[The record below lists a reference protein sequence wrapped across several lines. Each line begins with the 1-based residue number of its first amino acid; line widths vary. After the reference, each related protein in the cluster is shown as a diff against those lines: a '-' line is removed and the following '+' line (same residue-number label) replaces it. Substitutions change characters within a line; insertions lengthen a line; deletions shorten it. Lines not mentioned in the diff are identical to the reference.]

1 MKTLLIVESPA
12 KAKTIEKL
20 LGPNYIVKSSF
31 GHIRDLVKDK
41 NDFGIDI
48 ENNFK
53 PKYKIMA
60 TRTKQ
65 IKDIQDVMK
74 TIDRVFLAADED
86 REGEAIAW
94 HCAIVF
100 KIPLDELNRITFNEI
115 TKNALEKAVSNP
127 RKIDLSMVNSQQARR
142 ILDRLVGFELSPILW
157 KHVKP
162 ELSAGRVQSVCL
174 KIITD
179 KENDINNFLDNKFYK
194 SIGIFNTNIIGT
206 LNKLFEKEHEALD
219 FLELS
224 KSSIYSIENI
234 ETKRNEKRPS
244 PPYITSSIQQDVGN
258 RYGLPA
264 KKIMSIL
271 QTLYEGGLI
280 TYHRTDSTNLSSF
293 AMDEIKKY
301 ISTHIGANYLHPRI
315 YKTKSKCAQEAHEAI
330 RPTYFN
336 KLDLD
341 DNFTDLDKKV
351 YSLIWKRTVAS
362 QMSAYIY
369 DTITVTINISNNNEL
384 KFISRS
390 EKSIF
395 DGYKKI
401 YQEVVDKNDDEDILC
416 ENDIFTNLQIES
428 VINLNKI
435 TITEKYKNP
444 PARYTESSL
453 IKKMELL
460 GIGRPST
467 YANIIDT
474 ILDRNYVEK
483 KDIDGK
489 KVDTCE
495 FTYVNNKDSDKN
507 KKEITKKV
515 IKTSIGAEKKKM
527 IPTEIGK
534 ITLDFLEKN
543 FQDIVNYGFTNQM
556 ENKLDI
562 IASGTLEWTQAV
574 SEFYSMFHP
583 KVELLNSTPSQKSEH
598 NKKRIVGTSD
608 NGKNIYAY
616 IAKYGPVLQIG
627 EDKDKEK
634 KYIKLDSKFNV
645 ETVSMDDI
653 QSMIKFPKNLGK
665 HKDYDIV
672 VKNGPYGFYLVYNKK
687 NHKIPPEFNELLTLE
702 EAIQCIE
709 NTYIKQSVESNN
721 NDDTEEAIP
730 SNKNIKNIGDY
741 QIKVGKYGPYILYNS
756 KFYKI
761 KNEYVP
767 ENLTEEDCIKIIGV
781 NNIKNDNNNDKSKP
795 IKKIIGKKTTKK

>member
-48 ENNFK
+48 EKNFK

-179 KENDINNFLDNKFYK
+179 KENDINIFLDNKFYK
-194 SIGIFNTNIIGT
+194 TIGIFNNNIT
-206 LNKLFEKEHEALD
+206 SNLNKLFEKEQEALD
-219 FLELS
+219 FLESS
-224 KSSIYSIENI
+224 KVSIYSVENI
-234 ETKRNEKRPS
+234 ETKRNEKRPP
-244 PPYITSSIQQDVGN
+244 PPYITSSIQQDIGN

-330 RPTYFN
+330 RPTYFD
-336 KLDLD
+336 KTELGDT
-341 DNFTDLDKKV
+341 FTDLDKKV
-351 YSLIWKRTVAS
+351 YALIWKRTIAS

-369 DTITVTINISNNNEL
+369 DAITITINISNNNEL
-384 KFISRS
+384 KFITKS

-401 YQEVVDKNDDEDILC
+401 YEEIQEKKDDNEDDILIS
-416 ENDIFTNLQIES
+416 NDILNNIE
-428 VINLNKI
+428 IGKTLDLNKI
-435 TITEKYKNP
+435 TSTEKYKNP
-444 PARYTESSL
+444 PSRYTEASL

-467 YANIIDT
+467 YTNIIET

-483 KDIDGK
+483 KDIEGK
-489 KVDTCE
+489 KVDSSE
-495 FTYVNNKDSDKN
+495 FTYVNNN
-507 KKEITKKV
+507 KKEITKKN
-515 IKTSIGAEKKKM
+515 IKISIGAEKKKM

-534 ITLDFLEKN
+534 ITLEFLEKN
-543 FQDIVNYGFTNQM
+543 FQDIVNYGFTNSM

-562 IASGTLEWTQAV
+562 IASGSLEWTQAV
-574 SEFYSMFHP
+574 SEFYSLFHP
-583 KVELLNSTPSQKSEH
+583 KVELLNSTPSQKSIH
-598 NKKRIVGTSD
+598 NKKRVVGTNED
-608 NGKNIYAY
+608 GKNIYTY

-627 EDKDKEK
+627 EDNDKNK
-634 KYIKLDSKFNV
+634 KYIKLDEKFNV

-653 QSMIKFPKNLGK
+653 KSMIKFPKSLGF
-665 HKDYDIV
+665 HKNFEIV
-672 VKNGPYGFYLVYNKK
+672 VKNGPYGFYLVYNGK

-702 EAIQCIE
+702 EAIQCVE
-709 NTYIKQSVESNN
+709 NTYVKQSVELDN
-721 NDDTEEAIP
+721 NDDTKDNSSTQKNENENENV
-730 SNKNIKNIGDY
+730 NKNVKSIGDY
-741 QIKVGKYGPYILYNS
+741 HIKIGKYGPYILYNG

-761 KNEYVP
+761 KNNYEP
-767 ENLTEEDCIKIIGV
+767 ENITEEDCIKIIGLD
-781 NNIKNDNNNDKSKP
+781 NINKDNKSKSV
-795 IKKIIGKKTTKK
+795 KKTKK